1 MWIETQKGRC
11 SGTAGPW
18 HLGVKHGTSRVPPP
32 MALRIPS
39 PWLWTGDTESPRVTA
54 KPSYCRS
61 LPMGVRGAVIFL
73 QGCLSP
79 DQTLWKN
86 ETFLDKM
93 QFLSCEGPECLP
105 NQVPSVLMFT
115 STLLP
120 TQLWLPKL
128 AQILW
133 LPLIV
138 VPWWSGMF
146 CLSHKPANSI
156 CLPVC
161 LFHIKVFSGCTS

>member
-11 SGTAGPW
+11 SGTARPW

-32 MALRIPS
+32 MALSIPS

-54 KPSYCRS
+54 KPGYCHS
-61 LPMGVRGAVIFL
+61 LPMGARGAVIFL

-93 QFLSCEGPECLP
+93 QFLSCEGPA
-105 NQVPSVLMFT
+105 VPPKPGAVSAHVHLHSAADTTEVAQT
-115 STLLP
+115 STDFVIATNCCTVVIRHVLP
-120 TQLWLPKL
+120 FPQT
-128 AQILW
+128 
-133 LPLIV
+133 
-138 VPWWSGMF
+138 
-146 CLSHKPANSI
+146 C
-156 CLPVC
+156 
-161 LFHIKVFSGCTS
+161 